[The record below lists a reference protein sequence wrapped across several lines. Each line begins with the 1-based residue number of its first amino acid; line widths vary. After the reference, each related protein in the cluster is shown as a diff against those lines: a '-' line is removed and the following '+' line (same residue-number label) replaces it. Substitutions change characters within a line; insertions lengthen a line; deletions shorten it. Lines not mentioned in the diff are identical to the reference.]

1 MSIVYKVVTDEEIQK
16 VFLGTNFGTKNY
28 HENREILNI
37 SLLKKFMDYHC
48 GHTITT
54 IMIELGL
61 ISKKTLKPRRKG
73 VLYLRETYGYFV
85 TGKGG

>member
-1 MSIVYKVVTDEEIQK
+1 MSIVYKVVTDEEID
-16 VFLGTNFGTKNY
+16 VAFLGTNFGTTNY
-28 HENREILNI
+28 REILNI
-37 SLLKKFMDYHC
+37 SLLKRFMDYHC

-61 ISKKTLKPRRKG
+61 ISKTTLKPRRKG